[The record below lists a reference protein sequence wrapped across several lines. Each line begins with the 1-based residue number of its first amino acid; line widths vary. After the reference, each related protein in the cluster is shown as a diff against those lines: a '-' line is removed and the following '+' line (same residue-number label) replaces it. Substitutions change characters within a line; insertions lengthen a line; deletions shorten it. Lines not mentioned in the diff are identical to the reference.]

1 MRVRGDELA
10 MFTTERR
17 GIGDDGGNRK
27 EPIVERDGVAE
38 SHDTE
43 ETDVVKTDTVDGKNM
58 HP

>member
-1 MRVRGDELA
+1 

-38 SHDTE
+38 SHDAE
-43 ETDVVKTDTVDGKNM
+43 ETDVVKTDTVVGKNM

>member
-1 MRVRGDELA
+1 

-17 GIGDDGGNRK
+17 GSDDDGGNRK
-27 EPIVERDGVAE
+27 ERIVERDGVVE
-38 SHDTE
+38 SHDAE